1 MQTKQNI
8 HLEFYK
14 FDNEG
19 VIEICEP
26 LKYNRIDSCDL
37 LLCRIPPGRKSP
49 LRDRALPAD
58 LSLDRRLAL
67 DVGNRHLSMDLA
79 SLYFVTGSS
88 SVNSRLV
95 NAPEFEQ
102 QVPKVDKVREPRF
115 QNGVLRTNCI
125 DCLDRTNVAQ
135 YAYGLEALG
144 RQLQTVGLI
153 DSPKID
159 PDSGVAAA
167 LMDMYQ
173 NMGDSL
179 ALQYGG
185 SEAHNYVRSSF
196 TWEIYYFASA
206 SCDFKMTNGIH

>member
-1 MQTKQNI
+1 VT
-8 HLEFYK
+8 F
-14 FDNEG
+14 F
-19 VIEICEP
+19 
-26 LKYNRIDSCDL
+26 R
-37 LLCRIPPGRKSP
+37 RIPPGRKSP
-49 LRDRALPAD
+49 LRDRTLSLD
-58 LSLDRRLAL
+58 LSLDRRLGL
-67 DVGNRHLSMDLA
+67 DVGSRHLSMDLT
-79 SLYFVTGSS
+79 SLYSVTGSS
-88 SVNSRLV
+88 GVNGRLGNV
-95 NAPEFEQ
+95 LEVEPNVPE
-102 QVPKVDKVREPRF
+102 VRKVDKEREPRY

-144 RQLQTVGLI
+144 RQLQAVGLT

-185 SEAHNYVRSSF
+185 SEAHNYV
-196 TWEIYYFASA
+196 
-206 SCDFKMTNGIH
+206 

>member
-1 MQTKQNI
+1 M
-8 HLEFYK
+8 
-14 FDNEG
+14 
-19 VIEICEP
+19 
-26 LKYNRIDSCDL
+26 
-37 LLCRIPPGRKSP
+37 
-49 LRDRALPAD
+49 
-58 LSLDRRLAL
+58 DRRLAL
-67 DVGNRHLSMDLA
+67 DVGSRHLSMDLTSIYSVA
-79 SLYFVTGSS
+79 GSS
-88 SVNSRLV
+88 SANSRLV
-95 NAPEFEQ
+95 NVPEIEQ
-102 QVPKVDKVREPRF
+102 QVPKVDKVRGPRY

-144 RQLQTVGLI
+144 RQLQAVCLI

-196 TWEIYYFASA
+196 TCVSFCICLFCFPDGEWGVIR
-206 SCDFKMTNGIH
+206 K